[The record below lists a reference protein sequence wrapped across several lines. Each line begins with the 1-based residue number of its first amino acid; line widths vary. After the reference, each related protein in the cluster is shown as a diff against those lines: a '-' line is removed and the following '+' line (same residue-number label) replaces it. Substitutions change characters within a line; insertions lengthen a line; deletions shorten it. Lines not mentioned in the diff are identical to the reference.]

1 MVAPTSFFADYG
13 CHVRILEEARA
24 LLRLGHK
31 VCIATYHNGNDV
43 PGLEI
48 RRTPDVP
55 WVQREMVGS
64 SRHKIYLDA
73 MLLIT
78 SLRAAISFRPSIVH
92 AHLHEGALIGSFLKR
107 SFRIPLI
114 FDYQGSLTEEM
125 IDHRFLR
132 RDGPYYR
139 PMLWLEKRINSMADM
154 VVTSSYNAATRLV
167 EHFLFPQH
175 KLQVLP
181 DGVDTKRFRPPTPTE
196 QRDLIALKEKFGIP
210 AEAPV
215 VVYLGLL
222 APYQGTDLLL
232 EAAALVLR
240 DMPEVRF
247 LVMGYP
253 GVERYRGQSER
264 LGISHRVVFTGRI
277 PFSEAHRY
285 LALGDVAVSPK
296 MSLTEGAGKV
306 ANYMAMGLPV
316 VAFDNRVHRELLG
329 DLGFYARSGD
339 PASLA
344 AAILQALSDKELS
357 ARQGREGRRRAV
369 ELFSWDA
376 VATRLEQIYTQLG
389 AHPDRGYNLAEQTS

>member
-1 MVAPTSFFADYG
+1 MDHRVLMVAPTSFFADYG

-24 LLRLGHK
+24 LRRIGHQ
-31 VCIATYHNGNDV
+31 VCIVTYHNGSDV
-43 PGLEI
+43 PGLDI
-48 RRTPDVP
+48 RRTVDIP
-55 WVQREMVGS
+55 WIKREMVGS
-64 SRHKIYLDA
+64 SRHKVYLDA
-73 MLLIT
+73 MLLIK
-78 SLRAAISFRPSIVH
+78 SLRVAASFRPTVVH
-92 AHLHEGALIGSFLKR
+92 AHLHEGALIGAFLKR
-107 SFRIPLI
+107 IFRIPLL

-125 IDHRFLR
+125 IDHGFLR

-139 PMLWLEKRINSMADM
+139 PMLWLERRINRTAHM
-154 VVTSSYNAATRLV
+154 VVTSSHNAAARLL
-167 EHFLFPQH
+167 ELFRFPLH
-175 KLQVLP
+175 RLQVLP
-181 DGVDTKRFRPPTPTE
+181 DGVDTERFRPPSPSE
-196 QRDLIALKEKFGIP
+196 RQDLISLKEKFGIP

-232 EAAALVLR
+232 EAASLVLQ

-247 LVMGYP
+247 LIMGYP
-253 GVERYRGQSER
+253 GVDRYRWQSER

-306 ANYMAMGLPV
+306 TNYMAMGLPV

-329 DLGFYARSGD
+329 DLGFYAEMGN

-344 AAILQALSDKELS
+344 AAIQQALSDRELS
-357 ARQGREGRRRAV
+357 ALRGREGRKRAA
-369 ELFSWDA
+369 EMFSWNA
-376 VATRLEQIYTQLG
+376 VASQLQEIYTELVSQRV
-389 AHPDRGYNLAEQTS
+389 RG